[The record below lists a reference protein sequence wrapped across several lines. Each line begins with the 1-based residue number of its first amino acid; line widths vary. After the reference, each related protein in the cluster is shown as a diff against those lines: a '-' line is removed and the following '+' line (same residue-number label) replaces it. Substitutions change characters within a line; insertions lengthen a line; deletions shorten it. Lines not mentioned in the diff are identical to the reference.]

1 MCSSVAR
8 CGNIRLQQRWPEHD
22 RKLEAGKFLEKS
34 HGVGCVWKYSSIN
47 VFGPCNSKY
56 LNNNNDCE
64 ILPLRLVQVEQS
76 SKQEYPLIV
85 TYEGPAHSATYQH
98 YITHACIMNRS
109 FSGIN
114 RKIWPSEELPAALK
128 QHRKQPHE
136 APSKHLPRLA
146 AGFLVRHSEANICDN
161 NWLGLFCKV
170 SHISTFV
177 IDDLTK
183 RRENPGTTPGDTCS
197 DDVTAA
203 SGRSVSRFFFHHK
216 INRFIVCL
224 FKTLYCWSFNT
235 HVFKTKCLAAH
246 TFVTGQT
253 TLCYSL

>member
-1 MCSSVAR
+1 M
-8 CGNIRLQQRWPEHD
+8 
-22 RKLEAGKFLEKS
+22 
-34 HGVGCVWKYSSIN
+34 GCVWKYSSIN
-47 VFGPCNSKY
+47 VFGSCNSKY

-64 ILPLRLVQVEQS
+64 ILPLRLAQVQQS

-109 FSGIN
+109 FSSIN

-203 SGRSVSRFFFHHK
+203 SGRSVSRFFFPP
-216 INRFIVCL
+216 
-224 FKTLYCWSFNT
+224 
-235 HVFKTKCLAAH
+235 
-246 TFVTGQT
+246 
-253 TLCYSL
+253 